1 MTSPEVFTVTGSIA
15 IAGTASCLLTLVV
28 LHVLPTGL
36 SPLTNPVSQY
46 GITSYRLGYR
56 VQTIAM
62 GIAAIAAAIGISKL
76 SIRGGPLVVV
86 LLVIFGAAR
95 LAISWFP
102 MDVPGAART
111 EPGRRHG
118 VLALAAFGG
127 ATLAALRLGTDLSG
141 SNVWVQARWPIAGLG
156 IAMLVSLLSMGATRR
171 SESMRHYFGLVE
183 RAFYAG
189 TIGFL
194 FVVAIELVR
203 TR

>member
-141 SNVWVQARWPIAGLG
+141 SNLWVQARGPIAGLG

>member
-1 MTSPEVFTVTGSIA
+1 M
-15 IAGTASCLLTLVV
+15 TLVV
-28 LHVLPTGL
+28 LHLLPTGL
-36 SPLTNPVSQY
+36 SPVTHAVSQY

-62 GIAAIAAAIGISKL
+62 GVAAIAAAIGISKL
-76 SIRGGPLVVV
+76 RIGGGSLVVC

-102 MDVPGAART
+102 MDAPGTART
-111 EPGRRHG
+111 ESGRRQERSRS
-118 VLALAAFGG
+118 AAFGG
-127 ATLAALRLGTDLSG
+127 ATLAALRLGTALGG
-141 SNVWVQARWPIAGLG
+141 SNAWVHARRPIVGLA
-156 IAMLVSLLSMGATRR
+156 IVMLVSLISMRVARR

-194 FVVAIELVR
+194 FVVAYELVR